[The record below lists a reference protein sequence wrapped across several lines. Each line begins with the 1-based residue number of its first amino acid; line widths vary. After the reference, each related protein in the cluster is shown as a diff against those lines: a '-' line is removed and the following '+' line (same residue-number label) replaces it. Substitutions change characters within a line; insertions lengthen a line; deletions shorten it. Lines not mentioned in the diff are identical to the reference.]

1 MIKLCRK
8 RRYPNEQKVSCTW
21 LVDFAVAFI
30 FAVEFL
36 SGSTA
41 VVVAMITPVVK
52 AVIAVWLTVILATRR
67 GIIPVVAIVLAVS
80 FLGGTIV
87 TIIGGVTIGC
97 TALVWLTFTS
107 TVVASIFMGI
117 MTTWFAAV
125 IATLVL
131 SVVVQT
137 VDSTVVVILFLPE
150 TKKLKMSSMEV
161 VSSL

>member
-87 TIIGGVTIGC
+87 TIIGGGGTIG
-97 TALVWLTFTS
+97 
-107 TVVASIFMGI
+107 
-117 MTTWFAAV
+117 
-125 IATLVL
+125 
-131 SVVVQT
+131 
-137 VDSTVVVILFLPE
+137 
-150 TKKLKMSSMEV
+150 
-161 VSSL
+161 